1 MTGPGHEHDDDTSR
15 DNGIDEPGG
24 DQPDDGAAGF
34 ERGRRE
40 GPTGTA
46 LPHRLSGGW
55 DRHDAIS
62 TTSWQQPPEHL
73 VASMARDVVVDM
85 GWGRVLFGQTFR
97 SSAAI
102 VSQLRDEAEGR
113 RDICLYARDPHVL
126 VAQAPQELF
135 VDPSYTYRFWLHQT
149 MPRRDPIRGV
159 IVRVLATRDD
169 ADAVNRIYVRCG
181 MVPAPADVL
190 WANQQARHITYLI
203 AEDARTGDLIG
214 TVAGIDHALAF
225 DDPEGGCS
233 LWTLAVDPASQV
245 PGVGEALVRALVER
259 FHTRGRAYLD
269 LSVMHDNEPAI
280 SLYEKLGFERVPV
293 FAIKRKNAINERL
306 FVGEHEG
313 LDDLNPYAR
322 IIADEALRRG
332 VKVEVLDARSGEI
345 RLSHGGRSIVTRESL
360 SELTTAVAMSR
371 CDDKRHTRRILAR
384 AGLPVADGRDATF
397 DERDHDFLAEV
408 GEVVVKPARG
418 EQGMGIT
425 VGVTTG
431 EGLDRALALARSYCP
446 QVLIEERVHG
456 EDLRIVVIDHE
467 VVAAAIRRPAGVVG
481 TGRHTVRALI
491 EAQSRRREAATGG
504 ESSIPLD
511 DETARTV
518 EAAGRSLDDVL
529 AEGER
534 LAVRRTANLHT
545 GGTIHDVTAQLH
557 PDLAAAAVDASL
569 AIGIPVTG
577 LDMIVPRADEPEGVF
592 IEANE
597 RPGLA
602 NHEPQP
608 TAERFVDLLFPTTKA
623 LPWGWRPEAPSEAA
637 SRP

>member
-1 MTGPGHEHDDDTSR
+1 VTDPST
-15 DNGIDEPGG
+15 
-24 DQPDDGAAGF
+24 AY
-34 ERGRRE
+34 ERGRRQ
-40 GPTGTA
+40 GPAGEVM
-46 LPHRLSGGW
+46 PHRQVGGW

-62 TTSWQQPPEHL
+62 TTSWQEPPEHL

-97 SSAAI
+97 SPSAI
-102 VSQLRDEAEGR
+102 VAQLRDEAEGR

-126 VAQAPQELF
+126 VARAPQELF
-135 VDPSYTYRFWLHQT
+135 LDPSYTYRSWLHHAL
-149 MPRRDPIRGV
+149 PRRDPVRGLV
-159 IVRVLATRDD
+159 VRALATRDD
-169 ADAVNRIYVRCG
+169 AEAVNRVYVRCG

-190 WANQQARHITYLI
+190 WANQQERHIVYLV
-203 AEDARTGDLIG
+203 AEDRRTGELVG
-214 TVAGIDHALAF
+214 TVAGIDHARAF
-225 DDPEGGCS
+225 GDPEGGSS
-233 LWTLAVDPASQV
+233 LWTLAVDPASPL

-269 LSVMHDNEPAI
+269 LSVMHDNRPAI
-280 SLYEKLGFERVPV
+280 ALYEKLGFERVPV
-293 FAIKRKNAINERL
+293 FAVKRKNAINERL

-313 LDDLNPYAR
+313 LEDLNPYAR

-332 VKVEVLDARSGEI
+332 VTVEVLDARSGEM

-384 AGLPVADGRDATF
+384 AGLPVAAGREAGFDAA
-397 DERDHDFLAEV
+397 DHEFLAEV

-425 VGVTTG
+425 VGVATG
-431 EGLDRALALARSYCP
+431 EDLDRALALARSYCP
-446 QVLIEERVHG
+446 EVLIERRVAG
-456 EDLRIVVIDHE
+456 DDLRIVVIDHR
-467 VVAAAIRRPAGVVG
+467 VVAAAIRRPASVTG
-481 TGRHTVRALI
+481 TGRHTVRDLI
-491 EAQSRRREAATGG
+491 EAQSRRRAAATGG

-518 EAAGRSLDDVL
+518 EAADRSLDDVL

-534 LAVRRTANLHT
+534 LTVRRTANLHT
-545 GGTIHDVTAQLH
+545 GGTIHDVTAKLH
-557 PDLAAAAVDASL
+557 PDLVAAAVEASH

-577 LDMIVPRADEPEGVF
+577 LDLIVPRPDGPDAVF

-608 TAERFVDLLFPTTKA
+608 TAERFVDLLFPTTSG
-623 LPWGWRPEAPSEAA
+623 LPWGWRPEVPGGATH
-637 SRP
+637 RL

>member
-1 MTGPGHEHDDDTSR
+1 MTDAGQHDDHHDDDEHH
-15 DNGIDEPGG
+15 DESSTVY
-24 DQPDDGAAGF
+24 

-40 GPTGTA
+40 GPAGEA
-46 LPHRLSGGW
+46 MPHRLSGGW

-73 VASMARDVVVDM
+73 VASMARDVLIDM

-97 SSAAI
+97 SAAAI
-102 VSQLRDEAEGR
+102 VAQLRDEGEGR

-126 VAQAPQELF
+126 VAKAPQELF
-135 VDPSYTYRFWLHQT
+135 VDPSYTYRFWLHRS
-149 MPRRDPIRGV
+149 MPRRDPLRGV
-159 IVRVLATRDD
+159 IVRALTTRDD
-169 ADAVNRIYVRCG
+169 ADAVNRVYVRCG

-190 WANQQARHITYLI
+190 WANQQARHITYLV
-203 AEDARTGDLIG
+203 AEEPHTGELIG

-225 DDPEGGCS
+225 DDPEGGTS
-233 LWTLAVDPASQV
+233 LWTLAVDPAAQV
-245 PGVGEALVRALVER
+245 PGVGEALVRALAER

-269 LSVMHDNEPAI
+269 LSVMHDNRPAI
-280 SLYEKLGFERVPV
+280 ALYEKLGFERVPV

-332 VKVEVLDARSGEI
+332 VTVDVVDARAGEL
-345 RLSHGGRSIVTRESL
+345 RLSHGGRSMVTRESL

-384 AGLPVADGRDATF
+384 AGLPVAAGRDATF
-397 DERDHDFLAEV
+397 DEGDHDFLADV

-425 VGVTTG
+425 VGVRTD
-431 EGLDRALALARSYCP
+431 EELDRALTLARSYCP
-446 QVLIEERVHG
+446 EVLIEERVPG

-467 VVAAAIRRPAGVVG
+467 VVAAAIRRPAEVIGN
-481 TGRHTVRALI
+481 GRHTVRDLI
-491 EAQSRRREAATGG
+491 EAQSRRRAAATGG

-518 EAAGRSLDDVL
+518 EAAGRTLDDVL
-529 AEGER
+529 PDGER
-534 LAVRRTANLHT
+534 LIVRRTANLHT
-545 GGTIHDVTAQLH
+545 GGTIHDVTAELH
-557 PDLAAAAVDASL
+557 PDLAEAAIEASR
-569 AIGIPVTG
+569 AIDIPVTG
-577 LDMIVPRADEPEGVF
+577 LDMIVASADRPDGVF

-608 TAERFVDLLFPTTKA
+608 TAERFVDLLFPTTRA
-623 LPWGWRPEAPSEAA
+623 LPWGWRPGEVGTPTA
-637 SRP
+637 RT

>member
-1 MTGPGHEHDDDTSR
+1 VTDTGHDAPTGTGTGSASGDDIST
-15 DNGIDEPGG
+15 
-24 DQPDDGAAGF
+24 AY
-34 ERGRRE
+34 ERGRRQDAD
-40 GPTGTA
+40 GTA
-46 LPHRLSGGW
+46 MPHRLVGGW

-62 TTSWQQPPEHL
+62 TTSWQEPPEHL
-73 VASMARDVVVDM
+73 VASMGRDVVVDM

-97 SSAAI
+97 SASAI
-102 VSQLRDEAEGR
+102 VAQLRDEAEAR
-113 RDICLYARDPHVL
+113 RDICIYARDPHVL
-126 VAQAPQELF
+126 VARAPQELF
-135 VDPSYTYRFWLHQT
+135 VDPSYTYRFWLHHA
-149 MPRRDPIRGV
+149 MPRRDPLRGV
-159 IVRVLATRDD
+159 MVRALATRDD
-169 ADAVNRIYVRCG
+169 ADAVNRTYVRCG

-190 WANQQARHITYLI
+190 WANQQARHITYLV
-203 AEDARTGDLIG
+203 AEDARTGELIG

-225 DDPEGGCS
+225 GDPEGGSS

-269 LSVMHDNEPAI
+269 LSVMHDNRPAI
-280 SLYEKLGFERVPV
+280 ALYEKLGFERVPV
-293 FAIKRKNAINERL
+293 FAVKRKNAINERL

-332 VKVEVLDARSGEI
+332 VTVEVLDARAGEM

-384 AGLPVADGRDATF
+384 AGLPVAKGRDASF
-397 DERDHDFLAEV
+397 DRSDHEFLAEV
-408 GEVVVKPARG
+408 GEAVVKPARG

-425 VGVTTG
+425 VGVTSDD
-431 EGLDRALALARSYCP
+431 ELDRALALARSFCP
-446 QVLIEERVHG
+446 EVLIEERVPG
-456 EDLRIVVIDHE
+456 DDLRVVVIDHA
-467 VVAAAIRRPAGVVG
+467 VVAAAIRRPADVVG
-481 TGRHTVRALI
+481 TGRHTVRDLV
-491 EAQSRRREAATGG
+491 EAQSRRRSSATGG
-504 ESSIPLD
+504 ESTIPLD

-518 EAAGRSLDDVL
+518 EVAGRTLDDVL

-545 GGTIHDVTAQLH
+545 GGTIHDVTAELH
-557 PDLAAAAVDASL
+557 PELAAAAVAASR

-577 LDMIVPRADEPEGVF
+577 LDMIVPRVDGPTGVF

-608 TAERFVDLLFPTTKA
+608 TAERFVDLLFPTTRA
-623 LPWGWRPEAPSEAA
+623 LPWGWRPEVPGEASHHA
-637 SRP
+637 

>member
-1 MTGPGHEHDDDTSR
+1 MTDAGHPE
-15 DNGIDEPGG
+15 GG
-24 DQPDDGAAGF
+24 EDSSTVY

-40 GPTGTA
+40 GPAGEA
-46 LPHRLSGGW
+46 MPHRHSGGW

-97 SSAAI
+97 SAAAI
-102 VSQLRDEAEGR
+102 VAQLRDEAEGR
-113 RDICLYARDPHVL
+113 RDICLYPRDPHVL
-126 VAQAPQELF
+126 VAKAPQELF
-135 VDPSYTYRFWLHQT
+135 VDPSYTYRLWLHRA
-149 MPRRDPIRGV
+149 MPRRDPLRGV
-159 IVRVLATRDD
+159 IVRALTTRED
-169 ADAVNRIYVRCG
+169 AEAVNRVYVRCG

-190 WANQQARHITYLI
+190 WANQQARHITYLV
-203 AEDARTGDLIG
+203 AEDTGSGELIG

-225 DDPEGGCS
+225 DDPEGGTS

-245 PGVGEALVRALVER
+245 PGVGEALVRALAER
-259 FHTRGRAYLD
+259 FTTRGRAYLD
-269 LSVMHDNEPAI
+269 LSVMHDNRPAI
-280 SLYEKLGFERVPV
+280 ALYEKLGFERVPV

-332 VKVEVLDARSGEI
+332 VTVDVVDARAGEL
-345 RLSHGGRSIVTRESL
+345 RLSHGGRSILTRESL

-371 CDDKRHTRRILAR
+371 CDDKRHTRRILVR
-384 AGLPVADGRDATF
+384 AGLPVAAGRDATF
-397 DERDHDFLAEV
+397 DHADQVFLADA

-425 VGVTTG
+425 VGVTT
-431 EGLDRALALARSYCP
+431 EDELERALALARSYCP
-446 QVLIEERVHG
+446 EVLIEERVPG
-456 EDLRIVVIDHE
+456 DDLRIVVIDHE
-467 VVAAAIRRPAGVVG
+467 VVAAAIRRPAEVVG
-481 TGRHTVRALI
+481 TGRHTVRDLV

-511 DETARTV
+511 EETARTV
-518 EAAGRSLDDVL
+518 EAAGHSLDEVL
-529 AEGER
+529 AAGKR
-534 LAVRRTANLHT
+534 LVVRRTANLHT
-545 GGTIHDVTAQLH
+545 GGTIHDVTAELH
-557 PDLAAAAVDASL
+557 PDLAEAAVEASR

-577 LDMIVPRADEPEGVF
+577 LDMIVPRADGPDGVF

-623 LPWGWRPEAPSEAA
+623 LPWGWRPPEVESP
-637 SRP
+637 PVPT